1 LKESQQYNNCGK
13 INNIKM
19 ATDNSALAWDIVTH
33 KMSVVCRKDGCHVL
47 CTISLALT
55 KPSKVIKK
63 TVKLAVEAGF

>member
-1 LKESQQYNNCGK
+1 
-13 INNIKM
+13 M